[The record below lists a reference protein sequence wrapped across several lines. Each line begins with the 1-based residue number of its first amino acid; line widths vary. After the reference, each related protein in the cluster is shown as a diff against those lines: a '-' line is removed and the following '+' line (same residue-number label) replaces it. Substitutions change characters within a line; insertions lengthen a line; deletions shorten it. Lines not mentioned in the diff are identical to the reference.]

1 MICYINRS
9 TVDYDIRL
17 NKYVQACKRT
27 NTPYF
32 VIGWDRLLNAKFKDE
47 HEYHL
52 KVLCP
57 YSQGKKIIP
66 LLKWLIFVWYHLI
79 VNFKKYKVIH
89 ACNMENTLIAL
100 PFKLLGKKIIFD
112 VYDSQKVRV
121 ERKLCKMVDA
131 LILPSEKRLSQ
142 IGIQK
147 SDVRSFLEV
156 ENVPTINGECEP
168 QERTLGDT
176 IHLSYVGTFQKRIR
190 GIENLIALV
199 LSDSR
204 FVLDIAGTGDQLD
217 TFIQDAANKC
227 DRIKY
232 HGKVLY
238 SDALDLMSNSDMIV
252 ALYYLC
258 APTHKFASPNK
269 YHESLFLGRPIITSA
284 NTLVGDRVKDNNTG
298 YLVNDTLESLKAVF
312 DDYMTDEFRASYSE
326 KSKNCKRIW
335 DDEYSNYREKIMQGE
350 YINLLKQMSGI

>member
-27 NTPYF
+27 NIPYF

-47 HEYHL
+47 NEYQL
-52 KVLCP
+52 RVLCP

-79 VNFKKYKVIH
+79 VNFNKYKVIH
-89 ACNMENTLIAL
+89 ACNMENTLLVL

-112 VYDSQKVRV
+112 VYDSQKVCIEKR
-121 ERKLCKMVDA
+121 LCKIVDT
-131 LILPSEKRLSQ
+131 LILPSEKRLLQ

-147 SDVRSFLEV
+147 SDVRRFLEV
-156 ENVPTINGECEP
+156 ENVPTFNSGFEP
-168 QERTLGDT
+168 QERKLEDT

-190 GIENLIALV
+190 GIENLIGLV
-199 LSDSR
+199 ISDSR
-204 FVLDIAGTGDQLD
+204 FILDIAGTGDQLD
-217 TFIQDAANKC
+217 MFIQDAANEC
-227 DRIKY
+227 DRIRY

-238 SDALDLMSNSDMIV
+238 SDALRLMNDSDVIV

-269 YHESLFLGRPIITSA
+269 YYESLFLGKPIITSA
-284 NTLVGDRVKDNNTG
+284 NTLVGERVKDNNTG
-298 YLVNDTLESLKAVF
+298 YVVDDTMESLKAVF
-312 DDYMTDEFRASYSE
+312 DDYLTKEFRISYRE

-335 DDEYSNYREKIMQGE
+335 EYEYANYRENVMEGE
-350 YINLLKQMSGI
+350 YINLLKEMSEN